1 METITVAAGK
11 VVAVGSAGYVNVA
24 KGGETIRVPKFF
36 ATQLKRDGIA
46 EVQEEEGEQE
56 GNGQEEGG
64 QG

>member
-11 VVAVGSAGYVNVA
+11 VGAVGSAGYVDVA

-56 GNGQEEGG
+56 GNGQE
-64 QG
+64 